1 MPAWRRRDVNMS
13 APQAHPLDVGTGTII
28 MVAKKRR
35 WLEGLWSS
43 PDPDLVDAGLRGE
56 WLIAGIRIVIVLLF
70 VALPLDF
77 MTTFDEI
84 ERDRWTV
91 VAWAAVGGLAEA
103 LVIYSA
109 VMRSW
114 GRNWIGFFSGI
125 LDASLVTLGLF
136 IVGMMGQPTDVTHE
150 LVIFP
155 VYFLA
160 IGATSLRYD
169 WRISIL
175 TGATA
180 MTQYF
185 GLILYSA
192 WNWRLDQVINP
203 DLHAFGW
210 KEQIARL
217 LLLATA
223 TALATMI
230 IIRAHEQRR
239 RSNRDRLTNLANRG
253 FFDESLARLGA
264 IAARSGEPVAVAM
277 FDVDHFKKFNDTYG
291 HQAGDAALR
300 SVAELLGSSF
310 RSTDLVARYGGEEF
324 AGLFPSMSMEDAER
338 RLETLR
344 SRIEKMTVRI
354 DPTRTAKVTISIGV
368 AVWPDD
374 GQELKDALAL
384 ADYRLYQA
392 KHTGRNRVVTT
403 SDSGYFQVLGAH
415 GAQPQSKKA

>member
-1 MPAWRRRDVNMS
+1 MSQS
-13 APQAHPLDVGTGTII
+13 APHPLDVGTGTII

-35 WLEGLWSS
+35 WLDALWTS
-43 PDPDLVDAGLRGE
+43 PDPDLVDAGQRGE
-56 WLIAGIRIVIVLLF
+56 WLIAGIRILIVLMFLA
-70 VALPLDF
+70 VPLDF
-77 MTTFDEI
+77 LTSGQTIDR
-84 ERDRWTV
+84 ERWIL
-91 VAWAAVGGLAEA
+91 VAWVAAGGLAEA

-114 GRNWIGFFSGI
+114 GRGWIGFFSGL
-125 LDASLVTLGLF
+125 LDASLVSLGLF
-136 IVGMMGQPTDVTHE
+136 IYTLLGQPLEATRD

-180 MTQYF
+180 IVQYL
-185 GLILYSA
+185 GLVYYA
-192 WNWRLDQVINP
+192 VWNWRVDHLLEPLASLD
-203 DLHAFGW
+203 FSW
-210 KEQIARL
+210 KQQFARA

-223 TALATMI
+223 TGLSTMVI
-230 IIRAHEQRR
+230 VRAFEQRR

-264 IAARSGEPVAVAM
+264 LAARSGEPVAVAM

-300 SVAELLGSSF
+300 AVAELLGNSF

-324 AGLFPSMSMEDAER
+324 AGLFPGMSMEDAER

-344 SRIEKMTVRI
+344 SRVEKMAVRI
-354 DPTRTAKVTISIGV
+354 DATRTAKVTLSIGV
-368 AVWPDD
+368 AVWPED
-374 GQELKDALAL
+374 GQELKDALAQ

-403 SDSGYFQVLGAH
+403 SDSGYFQILGAH
-415 GAQPQSKKA
+415 AAKKH